1 MAGGRQD
8 GPCGTFPLSSAFVD
22 DLVDE
27 GLVLIGDAGGWV
39 DPLIGQGL
47 AMAMRDTR
55 SIAEVLLEESDWDPA
70 AFASYADERRQRLA
84 ILALNAR
91 VQQHLDVDFSPSFSP
106 LRLEVKEKTYED
118 ELFRSLLG
126 TQTRGPEYAD
136 PLALEATERARLSA
150 MIGAVV

>member
-1 MAGGRQD
+1 
-8 GPCGTFPLSSAFVD
+8 VD
-22 DLVDE
+22 DPVDE
-27 GLVLIGDAGGWV
+27 GLVLIGDAAGWI

-91 VQQHLDVDFSPSFSP
+91 VHQHLDVDFSPSFSP
-106 LRLEVKEKTYED
+106 LRLEVAEKTYED
-118 ELFRSLLG
+118 ELFQSLLG
-126 TQTRGPEYAD
+126 TQIRGPEYAD
-136 PLALEATERARLSA
+136 PRVLEATERARLSA